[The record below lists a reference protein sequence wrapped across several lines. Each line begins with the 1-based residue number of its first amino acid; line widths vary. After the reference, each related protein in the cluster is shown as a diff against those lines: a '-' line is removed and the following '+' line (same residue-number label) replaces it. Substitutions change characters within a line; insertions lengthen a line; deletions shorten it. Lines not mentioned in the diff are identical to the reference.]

1 MNLREHLKAAG
12 LQFFERPQERQLL
25 LMMRT
30 ESMTFVQV
38 VTVRPDG
45 VGIRVET
52 KLPLVVPMHRR
63 LAAAELTARLNR
75 VTERGHYDLDID
87 TGDIVFRIDAH
98 ALGNVLLPG
107 LLVKLLSMTLQPA
120 VRDWPV
126 LEGVLLRDEDSRE
139 AIRANAERIAR
150 LHEEQQR
157 AEGTKERPKTRRRPG
172 KPAPSS
178 ESAPGS
184 DAAPPTPEA
193 PPSPP
198 RREIDRNARGLGPD
212 GEFVIREPESSRI
225 PKLPRR
231 KPLTEEEQR
240 RRQEWLQKAFGDLGS
255 DVEGPEKP
263 GDRPNP
269 TEGRESRPADDPAPN
284 ISPTDDG
291 PPTGP
296 AN

>member
-1 MNLREHLKAAG
+1 MSPNPRTSLFMNLREHLKAAS

-52 KLPLVVPMHRR
+52 KLPLVVPVHRR
-63 LAAAELTARLNR
+63 LAAAELVARLNR

-98 ALGNVLLPG
+98 ALGSVLFPG
-107 LLVKLLSMTLQPA
+107 LLVKLLSMTLQPV

-126 LEGVLLRDEDSRE
+126 LEGVLLHDKDSRE
-139 AIRANAERIAR
+139 AIKANAERIAR

-157 AEGTKERPKTRRRPG
+157 TEGTKERPRKPRKPDEKRRKAR
-172 KPAPSS
+172 
-178 ESAPGS
+178 ESLQKFLEQFEGGS
-184 DAAPPTPEA
+184 DASPKPE
-193 PPSPP
+193 
-198 RREIDRNARGLGPD
+198 
-212 GEFVIREPESSRI
+212 
-225 PKLPRR
+225 
-231 KPLTEEEQR
+231 
-240 RRQEWLQKAFGDLGS
+240 
-255 DVEGPEKP
+255 
-263 GDRPNP
+263 GDRPDTGTP
-269 TEGRESRPADDPAPN
+269 PAA
-284 ISPTDDG
+284 G
-291 PPTGP
+291 PEDAGQPPEP

>member
-1 MNLREHLKAAG
+1 MSPNPRTSLFMNLREHLKAAS

-52 KLPLVVPMHRR
+52 KLPLVVPVHRR
-63 LAAAELTARLNR
+63 LAAAELMARLNR

-87 TGDIVFRIDAH
+87 TGDVVFRIDAH
-98 ALGNVLLPG
+98 ALGNVLFPG
-107 LLVKLLSMTLQPA
+107 LLVKLLSMTLQPV

-139 AIRANAERIAR
+139 AIRINAERIAR

-157 AEGTKERPKTRRRPG
+157 AEGTKERPRKPRKPDEKRRKAR
-172 KPAPSS
+172 
-178 ESAPGS
+178 ESLQKFLEQFDGGN
-184 DAAPPTPEA
+184 D
-193 PPSPP
+193 PSPK
-198 RREIDRNARGLGPD
+198 PD
-212 GEFVIREPESSRI
+212 GGRPDTGT
-225 PKLPRR
+225 PP
-231 KPLTEEEQR
+231 
-240 RRQEWLQKAFGDLGS
+240 AAG
-255 DVEGPEKP
+255 P
-263 GDRPNP
+263 GD
-269 TEGRESRPADDPAPN
+269 A
-284 ISPTDDG
+284 G
-291 PPTGP
+291 PPPEP